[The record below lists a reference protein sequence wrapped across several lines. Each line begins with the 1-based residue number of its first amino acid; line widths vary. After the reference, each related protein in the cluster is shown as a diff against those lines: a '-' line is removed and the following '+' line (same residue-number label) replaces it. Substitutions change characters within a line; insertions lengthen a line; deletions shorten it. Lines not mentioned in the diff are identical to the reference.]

1 MVIRKAG
8 PEDCPQMLDL
18 IRELAVY
25 ERQPGAVTVSMEE
38 FVDAGFGP
46 HPVWEAFVAEVE
58 LENQPVI
65 VGISLFYIRY
75 STWKGRRLYLE
86 DIVVTEKMRGRG
98 IGKQLFDRTLELCKQ
113 RGYHGMV
120 WQALDWNEPA
130 LAFYRKY
137 GASFDNEWINI
148 SLETDN

>member
-1 MVIRKAG
+1 MVIRKAE
-8 PEDCPQMLDL
+8 PEDCPQMLEL

-25 ERQPGAVTVSMEE
+25 ERQPDAVTVSMEE

-46 HPVWEAFVAEVE
+46 QPVWEAFVAEVE
-58 LENQPVI
+58 LENQPMI

-113 RGYHGMV
+113 RSYNGMV

-137 GASFDNEWINI
+137 GANFDNEWINI